1 MPVKQS
7 DLLLVFGLKNC
18 DSCARAQA
26 WLKEHAVNYEFRDI
40 RAEGVEKE
48 RLKRWLASPSAAL
61 LINRRSTT
69 WRTLTPAEKELS
81 ESNPLKILGKHS
93 TLIKRPVLER
103 HGHVLLLGFSADE
116 YRKHLLS

>member
-1 MPVKQS
+1 MPVKHS

-18 DSCARAQA
+18 DNCATAQA
-26 WLKEHAVNYEFRDI
+26 WLKEHAVGYEFRDI
-40 RAEGVEKE
+40 GAEGVDKE
-48 RLKRWLASPSAAL
+48 RLQCWLDSSHAHL

-69 WRTLTPAEKELS
+69 WRTLTPEEKELS